1 MLEHEE
7 KLDHLDL
14 QLKEILKEEPQSV
27 EIEKKIKKIDDGQ
40 VMIEDQ
46 VYQLILNH
54 EDAYDYEAFLN
65 RYQDYFSKFD
75 YIVADWAFQQLRL
88 RGFYQIGTPKVAYDQ
103 RIDSLEDY
111 LLEYCNFGAKY
122 FVLAKESCL
131 KEYPELVENLLSGR
145 LGSLQSKGHYSARN
159 KRPYAR
165 NSKNRIRGK
174 QTQQRQRPASKSI
187 NEKGKNKGNS
197 RGNLHDKEMVGKD
210 DFQIKRSNQKNKGNK
225 SSKTIHKQHNFT
237 IKQKN
242 LTN

>member
-1 MLEHEE
+1 MLERED

-14 QLKEILKEEPQSV
+14 QLKELLREEPQSV
-27 EIEKKIKKIDDGQ
+27 EIEKRIKKINDEQ

-46 VYQLILNH
+46 VYQLILNY
-54 EDAYDYEAFLN
+54 ENAYDYEAFLN

-131 KEYPELVENLLSGR
+131 KEYPELVDKLLSGR
-145 LGSLQSKGHYSARN
+145 LGTIQSKSNYSARN
-159 KRPYAR
+159 KRTSNR
-165 NSKNRIRGK
+165 TTKNRNRGK
-174 QTQQRQRPASKSI
+174 QTQKRQHPTSKSAS
-187 NEKGKNKGNS
+187 EKGKS
-197 RGNLHDKEMVGKD
+197 RGNARVIPHRKEATGKD
-210 DFQIKRSNQKNKGNK
+210 DFQIKRSSHSSHKNKENQP
-225 SSKTIHKQHNFT
+225 SKTVHKQRNFT

-242 LTN
+242 